1 VLLMGLLRWLG
12 WLRGAQGL
20 PPVGNAPVDP
30 NSVQPTAAEL
40 TGEFRILR
48 ATWLMSMSGRMPK
61 FEEVRKESPWFN
73 PDAPP
78 SAVIF
83 VSHRWESPKHPDPNG
98 AQADALRAFLGAVR
112 SLREVRGGTEDERRA
127 QVPSLLVHGVLQA
140 AYFLDNG
147 IAFGRPEG
155 GAWEADSKFDD
166 VLDSVGVWYD
176 YSCMPQD
183 GSADLSLVPGL
194 QRIHQLI
201 GESTMLILR
210 RPNDHYD
217 ERAWCAAEISAEP
230 DKARHQCT
238 RIVVRMDLLH
248 RTFPLKHI
256 IQSEEPHRAPDMRTA
271 EALFGTSTSEF
282 SRPLREI
289 IAKGLEDWIEDPESA
304 LARLD
309 GLYTFLS
316 EVEDER
322 EVPLFTARRNP
333 ELFRGQR
340 TLLLEMIERLRAVT
354 ETDFALGRKGRLEVD
369 VAAEVLGAMK
379 KAKLRTSD
387 PEDLLFTGL
396 MILYSR
402 HRGAPRMAAF
412 YGECLAR
419 YFAKKSLRLARYR
432 ELRDFRSIDVWCV
445 FDDEP
450 LDSRRWK
457 PRKLRAH

>member
-1 VLLMGLLRWLG
+1 VLLMGLFRWLG
-12 WLRGAQGL
+12 RLRGASGL
-20 PPVGNAPVDP
+20 PRIGNAPVDP
-30 NSVQPTAAEL
+30 NSAQPTAAEL
-40 TGEFRILR
+40 TDEFRILR
-48 ATWLMSMSGRMPK
+48 ATWLMSKSGPMPK
-61 FEEVRKESPWFN
+61 FEEIHKESPWFN

-83 VSHRWESPKHPDPNG
+83 LSHRWESPKHPDPNG

-112 SLREVRGGTEDERRA
+112 SLSEVRGGTEDERRA

-140 AYFLDNG
+140 AYFLDNA
-147 IAFGRPEG
+147 IAFGGPEG
-155 GAWEADSKFDD
+155 GAWGADSKIDV

-183 GSADLSLVPGL
+183 GLADLSLVPGL
-194 QRIHQLI
+194 QHIHQLI

-217 ERAWCAAEISAEP
+217 ERAWCAAEISEEP
-230 DKARHQCT
+230 DRARQQCE
-238 RIVVRMDLLH
+238 RIVLRMDLLN
-248 RTFPLKHI
+248 RPFPLKHI
-256 IQSEEPHRAPDMRTA
+256 IQSDEPRRAPDMRIA

-289 IAKGLEDWIEDPESA
+289 MAKGLEDWIEDPESA
-304 LARLD
+304 FARLHR
-309 GLYTFLS
+309 LYIFLS

-354 ETDFALGRKGRLEVD
+354 ETDFALGRKGRFEVD

-379 KAKLRTSD
+379 KAKLRTSA

-402 HRGAPRMAAF
+402 HRGVPRMAAF

-432 ELRDFRSIDVWCV
+432 ELRDGMSLDVWCV

-450 LDSRRWK
+450 LDSPRWK

>member
-1 VLLMGLLRWLG
+1 MGLLRWLG
-12 WLRGAQGL
+12 RLRGASGL
-20 PPVGNAPVDP
+20 PEVGNAPVDP
-30 NSVQPTAAEL
+30 NRVQPTAAEL

-48 ATWLMSMSGRMPK
+48 ATWLMSKSGRMPK
-61 FEEVRKESPWFN
+61 FEEIRKESPWFN
-73 PDAPP
+73 PEAPP

-98 AQADALRAFLGAVR
+98 AQSDALRAFLGAVR
-112 SLREVRGGTEDERRA
+112 NLHEVRSGTKDERRA

-147 IAFGRPEG
+147 IAFGRAEH
-155 GAWEADSKFDD
+155 GAWEADAKLDD

-183 GSADLSLVPGL
+183 GPADLSLAPGL
-194 QRIHQLI
+194 QSIHQLI

-230 DKARHQCT
+230 DRARQQCA

-248 RTFPLKHI
+248 QAFPLKHI
-256 IQSEEPHRAPDMRTA
+256 IQSDEPHRAPDMRTA

-282 SRPLREI
+282 SRPTREI
-289 IAKGLEDWIEDPESA
+289 MAKGLENWIEDPESA
-304 LARLD
+304 FAH
-309 GLYTFLS
+309 LYQLYVFLS

-322 EVPLFTARRNP
+322 EVPVFTARRNP

-340 TLLLEMIERLRAVT
+340 TLLLEMIERLGAVT
-354 ETDFALGRKGRLEVD
+354 KTDFALGRKGRLEVD
-369 VAAEVLGAMK
+369 VAAEVMGAMK
-379 KAKLRTSD
+379 KAKLRASD

-402 HRGAPRMAAF
+402 HRGARRMAAF

-419 YFAKKSLRLARYR
+419 YFGKKSLRLARYR

-450 LDSRRWK
+450 LDSPRWK
-457 PRKLRAH
+457 PRKLRAN

>member
-1 VLLMGLLRWLG
+1 
-12 WLRGAQGL
+12 
-20 PPVGNAPVDP
+20 
-30 NSVQPTAAEL
+30 
-40 TGEFRILR
+40 
-48 ATWLMSMSGRMPK
+48 
-61 FEEVRKESPWFN
+61 
-73 PDAPP
+73 
-78 SAVIF
+78 
-83 VSHRWESPKHPDPNG
+83 
-98 AQADALRAFLGAVR
+98 
-112 SLREVRGGTEDERRA
+112 VRGGTEDERRA

-155 GAWEADSKFDD
+155 GAWGADSKFDN

-176 YSCMPQD
+176 YSCMPQE
-183 GSADLSLVPGL
+183 GPADLSLVPGL
-194 QRIHQLI
+194 HRIHQLI

-210 RPNDHYD
+210 RPNDQYD
-217 ERAWCAAEISAEP
+217 GRAWCAAEISAEP
-230 DKARHQCT
+230 NRTRQQCA

-248 RTFPLKHI
+248 RIFPLKHI
-256 IQSEEPHRAPDMRTA
+256 IQSDEPHRTPDMRTA

-282 SRPLREI
+282 SRPTREI
-289 IAKGLEDWIEDPESA
+289 MAKGLEDWIEDPESA
-304 LARLD
+304 LARVRP
-309 GLYTFLS
+309 LYIFLS

-340 TLLLEMIERLRAVT
+340 TLLLAMIERLGVVT
-354 ETDFALGRKGRLEVD
+354 ETDFALGRKGRLELD

-379 KAKLRTSD
+379 KAKLRASD

-402 HRGAPRMAAF
+402 HRGAPRIAAF

-432 ELRDFRSIDVWCV
+432 ELREFMSVDVWCV

-450 LDSRRWK
+450 LDSPRWK
-457 PRKLRAH
+457 PRKLRTH